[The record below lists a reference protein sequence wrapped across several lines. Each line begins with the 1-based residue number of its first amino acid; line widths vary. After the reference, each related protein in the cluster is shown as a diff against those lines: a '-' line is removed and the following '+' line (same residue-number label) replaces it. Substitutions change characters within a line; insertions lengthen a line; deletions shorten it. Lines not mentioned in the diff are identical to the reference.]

1 MVEVSNYDTPDVSQ
15 RLNFVSEFLHVLLE
29 KLDGVKIR
37 LPFQHGDRLSIP
49 GAIVVDLLPLD
60 VLLVDLP
67 VILHMLAQVKRL
79 LLLRD

>member
-1 MVEVSNYDTPDVSQ
+1 MVEVSDYDSPDVSQ
-15 RLNFVSEFLHVLLE
+15 RLNFVSEFFNVLFE
-29 KLDGVKIR
+29 ELDGIKIR
-37 LPFQHGDRLSIP
+37 LPFQHGERLSIP